1 MKNILLLALK
11 SLWNRKGTAVLTAI
25 SIGLSVAM
33 LVGVERVRTESKNS
47 FISTI
52 SGIDLIGGARSG
64 PIQLLLYSVFRIGNA
79 TNNLSWSSY
88 QAISK
93 LPHVSWTIPISLGDS
108 HKGYRVMGTSK
119 EYFSLF
125 RYGEKQKLQ
134 LSNGKPFDDLYDAV
148 LGSEVARTLG
158 YGLDDSIIIS
168 HGAGKV
174 SFIAHADKPFRI
186 AGILQPTGTPVDQTI
201 HVSLEAIE
209 AIHIGWQPG
218 ATGSDVKV
226 SAAQA
231 RRLKLQPK
239 AITAFLVKLNSPI
252 ATFGVQR
259 TINQYNKEPLTAI
272 LPGVALQ
279 QLWELINV
287 AEKALLIISGF
298 VVVVGLFGMLTAL
311 MTSLNER
318 RREMAI
324 FRSMGARPLHIFS
337 LIVGEALFLTIAG
350 IVGGVIFL
358 YGLLLILQPLIVARF
373 GMYINITPLTV
384 VELRLLAAVLLA
396 GIVAGI
402 IPGLKI
408 YYYSLN
414 DGMTIRT

>member
-1 MKNILLLALK
+1 MKNIFLLALK
-11 SLWNRKGTAVLTAI
+11 SLWNRKGTAVLTVI

-52 SGIDLIGGARSG
+52 SGIDLIAGARSG
-64 PIQLLLYSVFRIGNA
+64 PVQLMLYSVFRIGNA

-88 QAISK
+88 KEISR
-93 LPHVSWTIPISLGDS
+93 LPDVAWTIPISLGDS

-125 RYGEKQKLQ
+125 RFGKKQKLE
-134 LSNGKPFDDLYDAV
+134 LSKGTPFDDLYDAV
-148 LGSEVARTLG
+148 LGAEVAGKLG
-158 YGLDDSIIIS
+158 YSLGDSIIIS
-168 HGAGKV
+168 HGAGGV
-174 SFIAHADKPFRI
+174 SFTAHEDKPFRVS
-186 AGILQPTGTPVDQTI
+186 GILSPTGTPVDQTI
-201 HVSLEAIE
+201 HVSLEGIE
-209 AIHIGWQPG
+209 AIHVGWQSDS
-218 ATGSDVKV
+218 TGSDIKV

-231 RRLKLQPK
+231 RRLTLQPK
-239 AITAFLVKLNSPI
+239 AITAFLVKLQSPI

-259 TINQYNKEPLTAI
+259 TINQYSKEPLTAI

-279 QLWELINV
+279 QLWELIGI

-298 VVVVGLFGMLTAL
+298 VVVVGLVGMLTAL

-324 FRSMGARPLHIFS
+324 LRSMGARPLHIFS
-337 LIVGEALFLTIAG
+337 LVVGEALFLTIAG
-350 IVGGVIFL
+350 IISGVVIL
-358 YGLLLILQPLIVARF
+358 YALLLVLQPIIVARF
-373 GMYINITPLTV
+373 GMYINISPLTV
-384 VELRLLAAVLLA
+384 VELRLLVAVLFA
-396 GIVAGI
+396 GVVAGI

-408 YYYSLN
+408 YHYSLN

>member
-11 SLWNRKGTAVLTAI
+11 SLWNRKGTAVLTVI
-25 SIGLSVAM
+25 SIGLSVVM

-52 SGIDLIGGARSG
+52 SGIDLIAGARSG
-64 PIQLLLYSVFRIGNA
+64 PVQLMLYSVFRIGNA

-88 QAISK
+88 KEISR
-93 LPHVSWTIPISLGDS
+93 LPDVAWTIPISLGDS

-125 RYGEKQKLQ
+125 RFGEKQKLE
-134 LSNGKPFDDLYDAV
+134 LSKGTPFDDLYDAV
-148 LGSEVARTLG
+148 LGAEVARNLG
-158 YGLDDSIIIS
+158 YSLGDSIIIS
-168 HGAGKV
+168 HGAGGV
-174 SFIAHADKPFRI
+174 SFTAHEDKPFRVS
-186 AGILQPTGTPVDQTI
+186 GILRPTGTPVDQTI
-201 HVSLEAIE
+201 HVSLEGIE
-209 AIHIGWQPG
+209 AIHVGWQSDS
-218 ATGSDVKV
+218 TGSDIKV

-231 RRLKLQPK
+231 RRLTLQPK
-239 AITAFLVKLNSPI
+239 AITAFLVKLQSPI

-259 TINQYNKEPLTAI
+259 TINQYSKEPLTAI

-279 QLWELINV
+279 QLWELIGI

-298 VVVVGLFGMLTAL
+298 VVVVGLVGMLTAL

-324 FRSMGARPLHIFS
+324 LRSMGARPLHIFS

-350 IVGGVIFL
+350 IISGVAIL
-358 YGLLLILQPLIVARF
+358 YALLLVLQPIIVARF
-373 GMYINITPLTV
+373 GMYINISPLTV
-384 VELRLLAAVLLA
+384 VELRLLVAVLFA
-396 GIVAGI
+396 GVVAGI

-408 YYYSLN
+408 YHYSLN